1 MDYKTIKNST
11 AYKLDKNCCTVV
23 ASSIAFNV
31 PFEEM
36 QTYFFKHGRKRN
48 RGYWMRN
55 IIKEIAKD
63 YGYKVTSY
71 DKINDYH
78 YIDKKR
84 VNTSCF
90 WNHETNEKTLENC
103 SITVNNCSAYL
114 GKGTY
119 ILGVSRHVLA
129 LKNGIVEDWTK
140 GRKHRINRIYK
151 IEKVGKKV
159 RRLTFA
165 EEFKSRKSFF
175 ESGGN
180 VIDDIIEGG
189 L

>member
-1 MDYKTIKNST
+1 MDYKTIENST

-48 RGYWMRN
+48 KGYWMRS

-63 YGYKVTSY
+63 YGYKVTTFLKEKKYNIKGSY
-71 DKINDYH
+71 FIN
-78 YIDKKR
+78 
-84 VNTSCF
+84 T
-90 WNHETNEKTLENC
+90 ETNEKMLKNT
-103 SITVNNCSAYL
+103 SITVNNCSSYL
-114 GKGTY
+114 GKGIY

-140 GRKHRINRIYK
+140 GRKHRINKIYK

-159 RRLTFA
+159 KTLTFA
-165 EEFKSRKSFF
+165 EEFKNRKSFF
-175 ESGGN
+175 
-180 VIDDIIEGG
+180 
-189 L
+189 

>member
-1 MDYKTIKNST
+1 MDYKTIENST

-55 IIKEIAKD
+55 IIKEIARD
-63 YGYKVTSY
+63 YGYKVTTFEKKNPYNEKGSY
-71 DKINDYH
+71 
-78 YIDKKR
+78 
-84 VNTSCF
+84 F
-90 WNHETNEKTLENC
+90 WNPETNEKMLKNA

-175 ESGGN
+175 KSGGN